1 MKENSRVAEDSMEL
15 LLKRSLYGVGEAA
28 NLSTGVSPFI
38 SEYLQKELG
47 R

>member
-1 MKENSRVAEDSMEL
+1 MIENSGVAEDSMEL

-28 NLSTGVSPFI
+28 NLSIVISPFI
-38 SEYLQKELG
+38 YLQKELG